1 MSTPVGRSAGE
12 SWRVL
17 RTPLLVTGAI
27 VLIAIVVMIATTART
42 SGPFSPDST
51 ESDGARAL
59 ATLLKNHSVDVHST
73 EVLDDAVQAWRRQG
87 ARHRPGRV
95 AGSL

>member
-1 MSTPVGRSAGE
+1 MSTAVGRSAGE

-73 EVLDDAVQAWRRQG
+73 EVLDDAVQ
-87 ARHRPGRV
+87 PGDGKTLVIGPDRV